1 MSKKKNSYA
10 ALPFILKPSFV
21 KQFLLLFFLLSG
33 IYSFAQEKATA
44 PARPVAEKG
53 KPSIFT
59 DDELASSDYLASIE
73 RAGELLDDAKNKGAL
88 DASVLFLLGEVH
100 QTKEALKLIDSN
112 LGSQNNGNVRNQQMY
127 RKVLLELQQKFEI
140 YWKALNENDEKIVK
154 IRKGNKS
161 ILKDTVFAKLI
172 KDTLRINEFRPQLKD
187 LKAKWITTDSLLK
200 ANIDSLNSWKK
211 GITEKRML
219 ISKDLILVNERLNK
233 SGVSLFGSEHPNLW
247 STDQKAKTQEMQA
260 YLKDKFN
267 AEQKASAYYFSY
279 SLGSTFMLLLLAGL
293 LWWWVNFNL
302 KSLKKAQ
309 RLENL
314 NVFQFRYLNHS
325 TIFPIIVIGLNI
337 AIAINL
343 YAPALFIEFMHL
355 ALLATLTVLFKK
367 IWSEKAFRNWLLLVV
382 LFALFCFLDLFV
394 EISQLQ
400 RCLFVLVNLACIR
413 FGFAYLQTIRDEM
426 YIKGLLKYAKV
437 LFISLNILAVLFNLF
452 GRVSLAHT
460 LSLAAIIALTQVIA
474 LSVFLKIILEII
486 TLQIYTIRIRRGI
499 DKIFDFKNLEKNLK
513 KPFMLL
519 ITYLWV
525 IVIASNLNLSSVFY
539 DVITSI
545 VTTENKIGNFTFTVG
560 NILLFLLI
568 VWIAHII
575 QKYVAY
581 FFGEID
587 DEDEESVNKKQHS
600 KLLITRLLLLI
611 LGYLLAISA
620 AGIPL
625 DKITIVL
632 GALGVG
638 VGLGLQNI
646 VNNFVSGV
654 ILIFD
659 KPIQI
664 GDVIDVGAQTGK
676 VKTIGLRT
684 TKIDT
689 SNGAEVIV
697 PNGNI
702 LSQNIVN
709 WTYTNNSKL
718 VDLSF
723 TLQGEISQEAIKKTI
738 IDCISTIPLI
748 YSEKEPQLFYSY
760 ISDTKHQLKIQF
772 WCNIY
777 RTETAISEARI
788 ALYDGFKKQGV
799 VFE

>member
-1 MSKKKNSYA
+1 MKKNIFSKF
-10 ALPFILKPSFV
+10 PFST
-21 KQFLLLFFLLSG
+21 KQFLLFLFLTIG
-33 IYSFAQEKATA
+33 MHSFPQEKAAA
-44 PARPVAEKG
+44 PEKPAADKG
-53 KPSIFT
+53 KPAIFA
-59 DDELASSDYLASIE
+59 DDELVSSDYLASIE
-73 RAGELLDDAKNKGAL
+73 RAGELLDDAKSKGAL
-88 DASVLFLLGEVH
+88 DTSVLFLLGEVH

-154 IRKGNKS
+154 IRKGNKAL
-161 ILKDTVFAKLI
+161 LKDTVFMKLI
-172 KDTLRINEFRPQLKD
+172 KDSVRINEFRPQLKD
-187 LKAKWITTDSLLK
+187 LKAKWIATDSLLK
-200 ANIDSLNSWKK
+200 TNIDSLNNWKK

-219 ISKDLILVNERLNK
+219 ISKDLILVNESLNK
-233 SGVSLFGSEHPNLW
+233 SGVSLFGREQPHLW
-247 STDQKAKTQEMQA
+247 SSDQKGKTQEMQA

-279 SLGSTFMLLLLAGL
+279 SLGNTFLLLILAGL
-293 LWWWVNFNL
+293 LWWWINFNL
-302 KSLKKAQ
+302 KSLKKAD
-309 RLENL
+309 RLKTLTTFE
-314 NVFQFRYLNHS
+314 FRYLNHS
-325 TIFPIIVIGLNI
+325 TLLPIIVVVLNI

-355 ALLATLTVLFKK
+355 TLLVVLTIMFKK

-382 LFALFCFLDLFV
+382 LFALFSFLDLFV

-400 RCLFVLVNLACIR
+400 RCVFILVNLACIR
-413 FGFAYLQTIRDEM
+413 FGFAYLQIIRDEM
-426 YIKGLLKYAKV
+426 YIKGLLKYAKI
-437 LFISLNILAVLFNLF
+437 LFITLNIFAVIFNLF

-499 DKIFDFKNLEKNLK
+499 DKIFDFRNLEKNLK

-539 DVITSI
+539 DTITSI
-545 VTTENKIGNFTFTVG
+545 VTTQNKIGNFTFSIG
-560 NILLFLLI
+560 SILLFLVI
-568 VWIAHII
+568 IWIAHII

-664 GDVIDVGAQTGK
+664 GDVIDVGSQSGK

-723 TLQGEISQEAIKKTI
+723 TLQGEISQEKIKEI
-738 IDCISTIPLI
+738 IVSCISGIPII

-760 ISDTKHQLKIQF
+760 ISETKHQLKIQF

-777 RTETAISEARI
+777 RTETALSEARI
-788 ALYDGFKKQGV
+788 ALYEGFKQQGV

>member
-1 MSKKKNSYA
+1 MKKNIHA
-10 ALPFILKPSFV
+10 ELPSPYLKPFFAKQFIL
-21 KQFLLLFFLLSG
+21 FLFLLSG
-33 IYSFAQEKATA
+33 LLSYAQKKTTVPEDKT
-44 PARPVAEKG
+44 
-53 KPSIFT
+53 KPSLFT
-59 DDELASSDYLASIE
+59 GDELSSSDYLASIE

-88 DASVLFLLGEVH
+88 DASVLFLLGEIH
-100 QTKEALKLIDSN
+100 QTKEALKLIDTN
-112 LGSQNNGNVRNQQMY
+112 LGSQDNGNVRNQQMY
-127 RKVLLELQQKFEI
+127 RKVLVELQQKLDV
-140 YWKALNENDEKIVK
+140 YWKTLNDNDEKIVK
-154 IRKGNKS
+154 IRKGTKV

-172 KDTLRINEFRPQLKD
+172 KDTLRIKEFRPQLKD
-187 LKAKWITTDSLLK
+187 LKAKWVTTDSLLK

-219 ISKDLILVNERLNK
+219 ISKDLIVVNERLNK
-233 SGVSLFGSEHPNLW
+233 SGVSIFSSESANLW
-247 STDQKAKTQEMQA
+247 SANEQVKTREMQT

-267 AEQKASAYYFSY
+267 TEQKASAYYFSY
-279 SLGSTFMLLLLAGL
+279 SLGSTFLLLLLAVL
-293 LWWWVNFNL
+293 LWWWINFNL
-302 KSLKKAQ
+302 KYLKKAG
-309 RLENL
+309 RLDTL
-314 NVFQFRYLNHS
+314 KIFQFDYLNHGAILS
-325 TIFPIIVIGLNI
+325 VTVIALNI

-343 YAPALFIEFMHL
+343 YAPALFIEFLHL
-355 ALLATLTVLFKK
+355 TLLAVLTIMFKK
-367 IWSEKAFRNWLLLVV
+367 IWPEKTFRNWLLLVV
-382 LFALFCFLDLFV
+382 LFAVFCFLDLFV
-394 EISQLQ
+394 EVSLVQ
-400 RCLFVLVNLACIR
+400 RCLFILVNLACIR
-413 FGFAYLQTIRDEM
+413 FGLAYLQTIRDEI
-426 YIKGLLKYAKV
+426 YIKGLLRYAKV
-437 LFISLNILAVLFNLF
+437 LFITLNIFAVLFNLF
-452 GRVSLAHT
+452 GRISLAHT

-499 DKIFDFKNLEKNLK
+499 DKIFDFRNLEKNLK

-525 IVIASNLNLSSVFY
+525 IVIASNLNLLNIFY
-539 DVITSI
+539 SLIASI
-545 VTTENKIGNFTFTVG
+545 VTTENKIGSFSFTIG

-568 VWIAHII
+568 IWIAHIV

-664 GDVIDVGAQTGK
+664 GDVIDVGSQTGK

-723 TLQGEISQEAIKKTI
+723 TLQGEITQEKIKETI
-738 IDCISTIPLI
+738 VDCISTIPII

-760 ISDTKHQLKIQF
+760 ISDTKHQLKMQF

-777 RTETAISEARI
+777 RTEMALSEARI
-788 ALYDGFKKQGV
+788 KLYEGFKEQGV
-799 VFE
+799 IFE

>member
-1 MSKKKNSYA
+1 MKKKTFFRLFPNSP
-10 ALPFILKPSFV
+10 ALKFLFVLFLMMGITATAQETEKKATEKPTTDTKNKPSV
-21 KQFLLLFFLLSG
+21 
-33 IYSFAQEKATA
+33 FAE
-44 PARPVAEKG
+44 
-53 KPSIFT
+53 
-59 DDELASSDYLASIE
+59 DELADSDYLVSIE
-73 RAGELLDDAKNKGAL
+73 RAGEILDNAKAKGAL
-88 DASVLFLLGEVH
+88 DAGVLFLLGEMQ
-100 QTKEALKLIDSN
+100 QTKDALKLIHAN
-112 LGSQNNGNVRNQQMY
+112 LEAKNNGNVRNQQMY

-140 YWKALNENDEKIVK
+140 YWTKLNESDERIVK
-154 IRKGNKS
+154 IRKGNKE
-161 ILKDTVFAKLI
+161 IIKDTVLRRLI
-172 KDTLRINEFRPQLKD
+172 KDSLIVNEFRPQLKE
-187 LKAKWITTDSLLK
+187 LKSKWVATDSLLK
-200 ANIDSLNSWKK
+200 ANIDSLNNWKK
-211 GITEKRML
+211 GIVEKRMQ

-233 SGVSLFGSEHPNLW
+233 SGVSLLGNEHPHLW
-247 STDQKAKTQEMQA
+247 DSSTKSEQQMQA
-260 YLKDKFN
+260 YFQEKFS
-267 AEQKASAYYFSY
+267 AEQKASAYYFGY
-279 SLGSTFMLLLLAGL
+279 SFGSTFLLLLLGGL
-293 LWWWVNFNL
+293 LFWWIRFNL
-302 KSLKKAQ
+302 KYLKKAHQ
-309 RLENL
+309 MESLEI
-314 NVFQFRYLNHS
+314 FQFRYLNQGAVL
-325 TIFPIIVIGLNI
+325 PVIVLILNI
-337 AIAINL
+337 IIAINL
-343 YAPALFIEFMHL
+343 YAPALFIEFTHL
-355 ALLATLTVLFKK
+355 ILLIALTILFRKRWTP
-367 IWSEKAFRNWLLLVV
+367 IAFRNWLLLVTIFV
-382 LFALFCFLDLFV
+382 LFSFMDLFV
-394 EISQLQ
+394 EVSQFQ
-400 RCLFVLVNLACIR
+400 RCIFILVNLASIR
-413 FGFAYLQTIRDEM
+413 FGLAYLKTIQEEM
-426 YIKGLLKYAKV
+426 YIKGLLKYAKT
-437 LFISLNILAVLFNLF
+437 LFLILNVLAVIFNVF

-460 LSLAAIIALTQVIA
+460 LSLAAVIALTQVIA

-499 DKIFDFKNLEKNLK
+499 SKIFDFRNLEKNLK

-519 ITYLWV
+519 IIYLWV

-539 DVITSI
+539 DSI
-545 VTTENKIGNFTFTVG
+545 NALLTTKNKIGNFSFTVG

-587 DEDEESVNKKQHS
+587 DEDEESINKKQHS

-664 GDVIDVGAQTGK
+664 GDVIDVGSQSGR

-718 VDLSF
+718 VDMNF
-723 TLQGEISQEAIKKTI
+723 TLQGEISQEQIKETI
-738 IDCISTIPLI
+738 VSCISKIPTI
-748 YSEKEPQLFYSY
+748 YSEKEPQLFYSF
-760 ISDTKHQLKIQF
+760 ISDTKYQLKIQF
-772 WCNIY
+772 WCNIH
-777 RTETAISEARI
+777 RTEAAISETRI
-788 ALYDGFKKQGV
+788 MLYEAFKKQGV
-799 VFE
+799 SFE

>member
-1 MSKKKNSYA
+1 MKKNIFSKF
-10 ALPFILKPSFV
+10 PFST
-21 KQFLLLFFLLSG
+21 KQFLLFLFLTIG
-33 IYSFAQEKATA
+33 MHSFAQEKAVA
-44 PARPVAEKG
+44 PEKPAADKG
-53 KPSIFT
+53 KPAIFA
-59 DDELASSDYLASIE
+59 DDELVSSDYLASIE
-73 RAGELLDDAKNKGAL
+73 RAGELLDDAKSKGAL
-88 DASVLFLLGEVH
+88 DTSVLFLLGEVH

-154 IRKGNKS
+154 IRKGNKAL
-161 ILKDTVFAKLI
+161 LKDTVFMKLI
-172 KDTLRINEFRPQLKD
+172 KDSVRINEFRPQLKD
-187 LKAKWITTDSLLK
+187 LKAKWIATDSLLK
-200 ANIDSLNSWKK
+200 TNIDSLNSWKK

-219 ISKDLILVNERLNK
+219 ISKDLILVNESLNK
-233 SGVSLFGSEHPNLW
+233 SGVSLFGREQPHLW
-247 STDQKAKTQEMQA
+247 SSDQKGKTQEMQA

-279 SLGSTFMLLLLAGL
+279 SLGNTFLLLILAGL
-293 LWWWVNFNL
+293 LWWWINFNL
-302 KSLKKAQ
+302 KSLKKAD
-309 RLENL
+309 RLKTLTTFE
-314 NVFQFRYLNHS
+314 FRYLNHS
-325 TIFPIIVIGLNI
+325 TLLPIIVVVLNI

-355 ALLATLTVLFKK
+355 TLLVVLTIMFKK

-382 LFALFCFLDLFV
+382 LFALFSFLDLFV

-400 RCLFVLVNLACIR
+400 RCVFILVNLACIR
-413 FGFAYLQTIRDEM
+413 FGFAYLQIIRDEM
-426 YIKGLLKYAKV
+426 YIKGLLKYAKI
-437 LFISLNILAVLFNLF
+437 LFITLNIFAVIFNLF

-499 DKIFDFKNLEKNLK
+499 DKIFDFRNLEKNLK

-539 DVITSI
+539 DTITSI
-545 VTTENKIGNFTFTVG
+545 VTTQNKIGNFTFSIG
-560 NILLFLLI
+560 SILLFLVI
-568 VWIAHII
+568 IWIAHII

-664 GDVIDVGAQTGK
+664 GDVIDVGSQSGK

-723 TLQGEISQEAIKKTI
+723 TLQGEISQEKIKEI
-738 IDCISTIPLI
+738 IVSCISTIPII

-760 ISDTKHQLKIQF
+760 ISETKHQLKIQF

-777 RTETAISEARI
+777 RTETALSEARI
-788 ALYDGFKKQGV
+788 ALYEGFKQQGV

>member
-1 MSKKKNSYA
+1 MKKKTFFR
-10 ALPFILKPSFV
+10 PFLHSPT
-21 KQFLLLFFLLSG
+21 LHLLFVLFLMLG
-33 IYSFAQEKATA
+33 INASAQEKEIKAT
-44 PARPVAEKG
+44 EKPKVENKS
-53 KPSIFT
+53 KPSIFA
-59 DDELASSDYLASIE
+59 DDELAASDYLVSIE
-73 RAGELLDDAKNKGAL
+73 KAGEMLDNAKGKGAL
-88 DASVLFLLGEVH
+88 DASVLFLLGEMQ
-100 QTKEALKLIDSN
+100 QTKDALKLIDAN
-112 LGSQNNGNVRNQQMY
+112 LAAKNNGNVRNQQMY

-140 YWKALNENDEKIVK
+140 YWKKLNENDERIVK
-154 IRKGNKS
+154 IRKGNKA
-161 ILKDTVFAKLI
+161 IINDTVFRKLVKDSLLI
-172 KDTLRINEFRPQLKD
+172 KEFRPQLKE
-187 LKAKWITTDSLLK
+187 LKTKWITTDSLLK
-200 ANIDSLNSWKK
+200 ANIDSLNNWKK
-211 GITEKRML
+211 VIVEKRML
-219 ISKDLILVNERLNK
+219 VSKDLILVNERLNK
-233 SGVSLFGSEHPNLW
+233 SGVSLLGNEHPHLW
-247 STDQKAKTQEMQA
+247 ESNTKSEQQIQA
-260 YLKDKFN
+260 YFQEKFN
-267 AEQKASAYYFSY
+267 AEQKASAYYFGY
-279 SLGSTFMLLLLAGL
+279 SFGSTFLLLLLGGL
-293 LWWWVNFNL
+293 LFWWISFNL
-302 KSLKKAQ
+302 KYLRKAHQMESL
-309 RLENL
+309 EI
-314 NVFQFRYLNHS
+314 FQFRYLNQGA
-325 TIFPIIVIGLNI
+325 ILPVIVLILNI
-337 AIAINL
+337 VIAINL
-343 YAPALFIEFMHL
+343 YAPALFIELTHL
-355 ALLATLTVLFKK
+355 ILLIALTILFRKR
-367 IWSEKAFRNWLLLVV
+367 WTPKAFRNWLLLVAIFV
-382 LFALFCFLDLFV
+382 MFSFMDLFV
-394 EISQLQ
+394 EVSQFQ
-400 RCLFVLVNLACIR
+400 RCIFILVNLASIR
-413 FGFAYLQTIRDEM
+413 FGLAYLKTIQEEM
-426 YIKGLLKYAKV
+426 YIKGLLKYAKT
-437 LFISLNILAVLFNLF
+437 LFLILNVLAVIFNVF

-460 LSLAAIIALTQVIA
+460 LSLAAVIALTQVIA

-499 DKIFDFKNLEKNLK
+499 SKIFDFRNLEKNLK

-519 ITYLWV
+519 IVYLWV

-539 DVITSI
+539 DSI
-545 VTTENKIGNFTFTVG
+545 NALLTTKNKIGNFSFTVG

-587 DEDEESVNKKQHS
+587 DEDEESINKKQHS

-664 GDVIDVGAQTGK
+664 GDVIDVGSQSGR

-723 TLQGEISQEAIKKTI
+723 TLQGEITQEQIKETI
-738 IDCISTIPLI
+738 VSCISKIPTIH
-748 YSEKEPQLFYSY
+748 SEKVPQLFYSF
-760 ISDTKHQLKIQF
+760 ISDTKYQLKIQF
-772 WCNIY
+772 WCNIH
-777 RTETAISEARI
+777 RTEAAVSEARI
-788 ALYDGFKKQGV
+788 MLYEGFKKQGV
-799 VFE
+799 SFE

>member
-1 MSKKKNSYA
+1 MKKNIHT
-10 ALPFILKPSFV
+10 ALPSTPLKPFFAKPFV
-21 KQFLLLFFLLSG
+21 LFFFLMLG
-33 IYSFAQEKATA
+33 MYSFAQKKAVTS
-44 PARPVAEKG
+44 EDKT

-59 DDELASSDYLASIE
+59 GDELSSSDYLASIE
-73 RAGELLDDAKNKGAL
+73 RAGELLDDAKTKGAL
-88 DASVLFLLGEVH
+88 DASVLFLLGEIH
-100 QTKEALKLIDSN
+100 QNKEALKLIDSN
-112 LGSQNNGNVRNQQMY
+112 LGSQDNSNVRNQQMY
-127 RKVLLELQQKFEI
+127 RKVLMELQEKFDAN
-140 YWKALNENDEKIVK
+140 WKTLNVNDEKIVK

-161 ILKDTVFAKLI
+161 IFKDTVLTKLI
-172 KDTLRINEFRPQLKD
+172 KDTLHINEFRPQLKE
-187 LKAKWITTDSLLK
+187 LKAKWEVTDSLLK

-211 GITEKRML
+211 SITEKRML
-219 ISKDLILVNERLNK
+219 ISKDLTLVNERLNK
-233 SGVSLFGSEHPNLW
+233 TGISLFGSENPNLW
-247 STDQKAKTQEMQA
+247 NAGGKAQTQKMQA

-267 AEQKASAYYFSY
+267 AEQKASAYYFNY
-279 SLGSTFMLLLLAGL
+279 SFASNFFLLILAGL
-293 LWWWVNFNL
+293 LWWWISFNL
-302 KSLKKAQ
+302 KYLKKTG
-309 RLENL
+309 RIETL
-314 NVFQFRYLNHS
+314 NVFQFRHLNHAS
-325 TIFPIIVIGLNI
+325 ILSVIAIALNI

-355 ALLATLTVLFKK
+355 ALLIVLTFMFKT
-367 IWSEKAFRNWLLLVV
+367 IWPEKAFRNWLLLVL
-382 LFALFCFLDLFV
+382 LFSLFCFLDLFV
-394 EISQLQ
+394 EISLIQ
-400 RCLFVLVNLACIR
+400 RCLFILINLACIR
-413 FGFAYLQTIRDEM
+413 FGLAYLQAIRDEL
-426 YIKGLLKYAKV
+426 YIKRLLKFAKI
-437 LFISLNILAVLFNLF
+437 LFITLNIFSVIFNLF
-452 GRVSLAHT
+452 GRVSLSHT
-460 LSLAAIIALTQVIA
+460 LSLAAIVALTQVIA
-474 LSVFLKIILEII
+474 LSVFLKIILEMI
-486 TLQIYTIRIRRGI
+486 TLQIFTIRVRRGI
-499 DKIFDFKNLEKNLK
+499 DTIFDFKNLEKNLRR
-513 KPFMLL
+513 PFMLL
-519 ITYLWV
+519 IVYLWV
-525 IVIASNLNLSSVFY
+525 IVIASNLNLSNIFY
-539 DVITSI
+539 NIISAI
-545 VTTENKIGNFTFTVG
+545 LTTENKIGNFSFSIG

-568 VWIAHII
+568 IWIAHII

-625 DKITIVL
+625 DKITIVI

-664 GDVIDVGAQTGK
+664 GDVIDVGSQTGK

-723 TLQGEISQEAIKKTI
+723 TLQGETTQEKIKETI
-738 IDCISTIPLI
+738 VESFSTIPYI
-748 YSEKEPQLFYSY
+748 YSEKDPQLFYSY
-760 ISDTKHQLKIQF
+760 ISDAKHQLKVQF
-772 WCNIY
+772 WCNIF
-777 RTETAISEARI
+777 RTEAAISEARI
-788 ALYDGFKKQGV
+788 ALYENFKKQGI